1 MSKYNIFSIDTDLP
15 FADTFATGLWIR
27 LNKDPIT
34 LRQSMIF
41 VPHRRAARVVE
52 DALVRVMG
60 ETAVILPQ
68 ILAIGDADADEIDQM
83 DLAQIDDRKMDSDI
97 IVPAIPSL
105 RRQILLTQL
114 IRTYLKANISDKKI
128 GGSEGA
134 SLYQASRLAE
144 DLSKLL
150 DRMQTENI
158 PFKDLEQL
166 VPDIYAEH
174 WQKTLIFLK
183 IITEA
188 WPRILN
194 EEGATDPASY
204 RNEKLRRMQI
214 YFKQQQPERH
224 IIIAGSTGSIPA
236 TANLMETVAALP
248 KGAVVLPGLDRGLED
263 NSWEAIINDV
273 THPQHVLSKLLSKLS
288 IVPGDVSDWSP
299 LVKGQTCVRKEK
311 GRMRFLSEVMRPA
324 ITTEKWHDLEKTFIT
339 KSDLDGIAV
348 LECQDFQSEAS
359 TIALILRETLETNGK
374 TASLITADRSLARR
388 VKSELKRWDINI
400 DDSAG
405 IPITET
411 PFLVFWRLI
420 GKMVEDGLAPV
431 SFLAAMKHPLA
442 RGGISAGAFKRN
454 TRLLEQLILRG
465 PRPGI
470 GIDGLIQAL
479 KMSMGE
485 DRENIGALVVTAKE
499 KKDVHDWII
508 DLSAPIRELEKLIRC
523 PSVKVQ
529 DIFEKHNQ
537 LFEKLVSDGSENS
550 SWDAYSADYRE
561 QIASIFSNIF
571 EMCHDFPKISGQEYL
586 PFLES
591 LLSSATYRAP
601 FGVHPRLSILGP
613 LEGRLMHFDRVI
625 LAGLNEGSWPPEPQ
639 ADPWMSRPMR
649 SDIGL
654 PLPEIRIGQ
663 SAHDFVQLC
672 GAKEVFLTRSKR
684 INGTPTVVSRWL
696 LRMSSLIESLDYGGV
711 LDEANANWI
720 SWQNSLDTPNCT
732 RRLSPPTPRPVL
744 AQRPRSFSVTQIG
757 AWLRNPYHIYAR
769 QILKLVPLG
778 VLDSEPIAVDRGS
791 FIHKALET
799 FVKDGIPSDL
809 NEAKN
814 KLIQHGRS
822 AFGETLDHPAVW
834 AFWWPRFLKIANWFV
849 EQESKN
855 SSEIIN
861 KKAEVRGHITLTFP
875 SGAVKLKAIADRI
888 DQGIEQPYIII
899 DYKTGNIPPRRELI
913 SGLSPQLPL
922 EGLILREGGFLE
934 TSAQIRTQLKYIQ
947 LTGGDPPG
955 KEVILEEDTDVLIS
969 MAEEGLRKLIE
980 AFDNDGTPYLAY
992 PDPNNKMAYD
1002 DYEHLSRVK
1011 EWSF

>member
-1 MSKYNIFSIDTDLP
+1 MSNYNIFSIDTDLP
-15 FADTFATGLWIR
+15 FADTFATGLWER
-27 LNKDPIT
+27 VNKDPIA
-34 LRQSMIF
+34 LQQSMIF
-41 VPHRRAARVVE
+41 VPHRRAARVFE
-52 DALVRVMG
+52 DALVRLMG
-60 ETAVILPQ
+60 QKALILPQ
-68 ILAIGDADADEIDQM
+68 ILAIGDVDEIDQM
-83 DLAQIDDRKMDSDI
+83 NLKQIDDRKMGSDDT
-97 IVPAIPSL
+97 VPAISSL
-105 RRQILLTQL
+105 RRQILLTRL
-114 IRTYLKANISDKKI
+114 IRAYLQANISEKKI
-128 GGSEGA
+128 DGSEGA
-134 SLYQASRLAE
+134 SLYQASCLAE

-158 PFKDLEQL
+158 PFDELEEL

-174 WQKTLIFLK
+174 WQKTITFLK

-204 RNEKLRRMQI
+204 RNETLNRMQA
-214 YFKQQQPERH
+214 YVKQQPLERH

-236 TANLMETVAALP
+236 TANLMEAVATLRN
-248 KGAVVLPGLDRGLED
+248 GAVVLPGLDRRLEK

-273 THPQHVLSKLLSKLS
+273 THPQHVLSKLLSKLA
-288 IVPGDVSDWSP
+288 IVPDDVSDWPTLAKRQS
-299 LVKGQTCVRKEK
+299 CDRKQK

-324 ITTEKWHDLEKTFIT
+324 ITTEKWHDIDETFIT
-339 KSDLDGIAV
+339 RTDLDGISV
-348 LECQDFQSEAS
+348 LECHDFQSEAS
-359 TIALILRETLETNGK
+359 TIALILRETLETSEK

-405 IPITET
+405 TPITET
-411 PFLVFWRLI
+411 PLLVFWRLI
-420 GKMVEDGLAPV
+420 GKMVQDGLAPI

-442 RGGISAGAFKRN
+442 RGGMSAGALRRN

-465 PRPGI
+465 PRPATGV
-470 GIDGLIQAL
+470 DGLIRTL
-479 KMSMGE
+479 ETSIGVVP
-485 DRENIGALVVTAKE
+485 ENFGGSVVTDKE
-499 KKDVHDWII
+499 KKDLYNWII
-508 DLSAPIRELEKLIRC
+508 DLSEPIRDLERLMRC
-523 PSVKVQ
+523 PLVKVQ
-529 DIFEKHNQ
+529 DIFEKHNR
-537 LFEKLVSDGSENS
+537 LVETLLLDGSKNS
-550 SWDAYSADYRE
+550 SWNPYSTDYRE
-561 QIASIFSNIF
+561 QIASIFSDIF
-571 EMCHDFPKISGQEYL
+571 EMTYDFPEISGQEYL

-601 FGVHPRLSILGP
+601 FGAHPRLSILGP

-625 LAGLNEGSWPPEPQ
+625 LGGLNEGSWPPEPQ

-684 INGTPTVVSRWL
+684 INGTPTVASRWL
-696 LRMSSLIESLDYGGV
+696 LRMSSLIEALDYGRV
-711 LDEANANWI
+711 LDEAQGNWI
-720 SWQNSLDTPNCT
+720 SWQNSLDTPSCT
-732 RRLSPPTPRPVL
+732 RRVSPPTPRPVL
-744 AQRPRSFSVTQIG
+744 AQRPISFSVTQIG
-757 AWLRNPYHIYAR
+757 TWLRNPYYIYAR
-769 QILKLVPLG
+769 QILKLIPLG
-778 VLDSEPIAVDRGS
+778 VLDAEPIAVDRGS

-799 FVKDGIPSDL
+799 FVKDEIPNDL
-809 NEAKN
+809 KEAKN
-814 KLIQHGRS
+814 KLIQHGRH

-849 EQESKN
+849 EQEAKN
-855 SSEIIN
+855 NSQTIN
-861 KKAEVRGHITLTFP
+861 KKAEVRGRIKLRFP
-875 SGAVKLKAIADRI
+875 SGSIELKAIADRI
-888 DQGIEQPYIII
+888 DQGNEQSCIII
-899 DYKTGNIPPRRELI
+899 DYKTGSIPPRRELL

-922 EGLILREGGFLE
+922 EGLILREGGFSE
-934 TSAQIRTQLKYIQ
+934 ISAQTRSQLKYIQ

-955 KEVILEEDTDVLIS
+955 KEIILEEDTDALITK
-969 MAEEGLRKLIE
+969 AEEGLRKLIE
-980 AFDNDGTPYLAY
+980 AFDDDGTPYLAY